1 MKPTLDDR
9 GRPEAEASNQYADVP
24 DTSAPQM
31 AAVHVPE
38 PAAAASAA
46 SAPAAAPA
54 TSAGPVPKDLTAV
67 QTEGGLSDSPG
78 LPDRREFPDFP
89 ESGVLHR
96 LIRDARFR
104 ERSRSPVRFPPADPV
119 PPGPLPV
126 GFAGTQASS
135 LPRIPTAISSRAAHP
150 ARARHG
156 TVLDA
161 HEASLSS
168 PWGTLTVLA
177 SAAGVVRLSFADDGG
192 GSTLAHLSKGLRIA
206 PERSRAHVKLALEQL
221 QEYIAHRR
229 RRFDLPVDLGP
240 FGLYHREVLGFLP
253 RLRYGHTVSY
263 GELATATGRPLAMRA
278 VGAACALNPVPIIFP
293 CHRVIHADGSL
304 GGHIAGTW
312 VKHALLTHEGVF
324 DE

>member
-1 MKPTLDDR
+1 MKPTPADR
-9 GRPEAEASNQYADVP
+9 GHPG
-24 DTSAPQM
+24 
-31 AAVHVPE
+31 
-38 PAAAASAA
+38 
-46 SAPAAAPA
+46 APASESVPTGPPQAVPRAGVAARV
-54 TSAGPVPKDLTAV
+54 AGIRTDAELTDL
-67 QTEGGLSDSPG
+67 
-78 LPDRREFPDFP
+78 P
-89 ESGVLHR
+89 ESAVLHR
-96 LIRDARFR
+96 LIRDVRFR
-104 ERSRSPVRFPPADPV
+104 ERSRSPVRFPPAEPA

-126 GFAGTQASS
+126 GFAGAQGSS

-150 ARARHG
+150 ARARQG
-156 TVLDA
+156 TILDA
-161 HEASLSS
+161 YEASLPS

-177 SAAGVVRLSFADDGG
+177 SAAGVVRLTFAEAGG
-192 GSTLAHLSKGLRIA
+192 TSGALAHLAAGLRIT
-206 PERSRAHVKLALEQL
+206 PERSRAHVGLALEQL
-221 QEYIAHRR
+221 REYIAHQR
-229 RRFDLPVDLGP
+229 RRFDLPIDLGP

-263 GELATATGRPLAMRA
+263 GEVASATGRPLAMRA